1 MKRLFLALF
10 LVVLAAPL
18 AAAGDSEFGS
28 LVREVESRL
37 GVRRVHIP
45 LFGVA
50 TFFVRVA
57 HPSGVNRL
65 EMAVFEKPAQ
75 APDDDLW
82 FEDAMRSALGA
93 RWSTMLRV
101 QERRNGERTY
111 LCARPEGK
119 HWKLILA
126 TFDRD
131 DVVLMQLRVNPEVL
145 LASLDEPR
153 QARYA
158 LSGRRQD

>member
-1 MKRLFLALF
+1 
-10 LVVLAAPL
+10 
-18 AAAGDSEFGS
+18 
-28 LVREVESRL
+28 
-37 GVRRVHIP
+37 
-45 LFGVA
+45 
-50 TFFVRVA
+50 
-57 HPSGVNRL
+57 
-65 EMAVFEKPAQ
+65 
-75 APDDDLW
+75 
-82 FEDAMRSALGA
+82 MRSALDA